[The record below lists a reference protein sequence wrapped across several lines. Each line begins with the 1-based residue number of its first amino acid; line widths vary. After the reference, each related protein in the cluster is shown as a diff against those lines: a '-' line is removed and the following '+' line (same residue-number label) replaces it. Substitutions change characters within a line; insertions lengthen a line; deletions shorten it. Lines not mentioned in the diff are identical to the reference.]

1 MKEKPYFQQ
10 VYDVVLQI
18 PYGRVTSYGAI
29 ADFLALGSARM
40 VGYALKMSFYSD
52 IPLPA
57 HRVVNSAGV
66 LSGAAAF
73 GHPDRMKDLLLS
85 ENVTVSNNK
94 IMELKKVFWN
104 PSEELL

>member
-1 MKEKPYFQQ
+1 MKEKPYFRQ

-52 IPLPA
+52 IPIPA
-57 HRVVNSAGV
+57 HRVVNSAGI

-73 GHPDRMKDLLLS
+73 GHPDRMKDLLKS
-85 ENVTVSNNK
+85 EEVAVVNNK
-94 IMELKKVFWN
+94 IEEFEMLFWN

>member
-1 MKEKPYFQQ
+1 MKEQPYFQQ

-18 PYGRVTSYGAI
+18 PRGRVTTYGAI

-40 VGYALKMSFYSD
+40 VGYALKMSFYSE

-57 HRVVNSAGV
+57 HRVVNGSGV
-66 LSGAAAF
+66 LTGAKAF
-73 GHPDRMKDLLLS
+73 GHPDKMKELLS
-85 ENVTVSNNK
+85 NESVEVINNK
-94 IMELKKVFWN
+94 VKDFKKHFWR